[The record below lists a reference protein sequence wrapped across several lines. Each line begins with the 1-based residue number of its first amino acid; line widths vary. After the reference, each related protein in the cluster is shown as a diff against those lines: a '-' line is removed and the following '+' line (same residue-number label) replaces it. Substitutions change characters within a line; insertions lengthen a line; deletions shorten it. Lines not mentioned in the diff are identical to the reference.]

1 MSSTNEKRLRK
12 FYQKKLVPTAARL
25 HARGVYFFEL
35 GPNPEAESWYEPGPA
50 EEPEFFTVEPE
61 DCERRLR
68 ELWEGQGLPELAKL
82 TRDLM
87 KLAKQL
93 DIEDEPSAE
102 LSADLYVMH

>member
-1 MSSTNEKRLRK
+1 MNSTNEKRLRK
-12 FYQKKLVPTAARL
+12 FYEKKLVPTAARL
-25 HARGVYFFEL
+25 HARGVRFFEF

-50 EEPEFFTVEPE
+50 EEPEFVTVEPE

-93 DIEDEPSAE
+93 EVEEEPSAE
-102 LSADLYVMH
+102 LSPDIYIMH